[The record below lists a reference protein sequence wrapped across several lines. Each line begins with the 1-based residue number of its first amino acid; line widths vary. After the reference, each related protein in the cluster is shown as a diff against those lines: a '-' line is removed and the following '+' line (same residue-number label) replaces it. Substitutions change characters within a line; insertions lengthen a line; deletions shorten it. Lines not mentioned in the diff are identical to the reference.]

1 MKPRWYDGYGLKGLK
16 VFFLLLVQ
24 SLPPFTDDSQVIRGE
39 FGFECACKKTSVCR
53 DMCSAALPLHPPLAL

>member
-39 FGFECACKKTSVCR
+39 FGFECVPVKK
-53 DMCSAALPLHPPLAL
+53 PPFVGTCVVQPYHFTPP